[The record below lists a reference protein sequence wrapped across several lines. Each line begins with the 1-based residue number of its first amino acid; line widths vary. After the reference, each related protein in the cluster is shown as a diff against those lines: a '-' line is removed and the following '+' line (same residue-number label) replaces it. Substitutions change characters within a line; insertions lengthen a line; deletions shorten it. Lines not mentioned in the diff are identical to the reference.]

1 MALAQ
6 QAGDEPYWLHDS
18 QQNNAP
24 EAPKAAANPYN
35 NNNNYN
41 SSNSSGDSSS
51 SSSGAKKA
59 MTGFCFIVNLGL
71 MALYGYTAY
80 LALIALK
87 GTGSEQETGQAFV
100 GSYMMLFG
108 FIFALFEL
116 VQLCP
121 NTFID
126 KWFKKSFGFLYGPL
140 GKSCYL
146 IL

>member
-24 EAPKAAANPYN
+24 EAPKSNPY

-41 SSNSSGDSSS
+41 SSSNSSGDSG
-51 SSSGAKKA
+51 SSSGAKRA
-59 MTGFCFIVNLGL
+59 MTVFCFVINVGL
-71 MALYGYTAY
+71 MVLYGYTAY
-80 LALIALK
+80 LALIVLK
-87 GTGSEQETGQAFV
+87 GDGSKDETGQAFV

-121 NTFID
+121 NTFFD